1 MLLLRYVLLLLDA
14 TELLLVPV
22 LETPARLRDAELLTE
37 RYPKLERPVRKVV
50 PGIVLDAYPLRDRL
64 KATPLLKPRP

>member
-1 MLLLRYVLLLLDA
+1 MLLLLYVLLLRDA

-22 LETPARLRDAELLTE
+22 RDTPARLRDAELLRE

-50 PGIVLDAYPLRDRL
+50 PGIVLDEYPLRDRL